1 MTDHADWTPVTWTKP
16 PAKPKMSTKQTDG
29 GEGMRRHRIAE
40 ATGDDGFEHATVSKS
55 FSAEL
60 QRARLSKK
68 VTQKALAQL
77 INVKPRVVNDY
88 ESGKALPNQAVIAK
102 LNRALGVQLPSA
114 TKQIPT
120 QKKVGVK
127 L

>member
-16 PAKPKMSTKQTDG
+16 PAKPTTTTKQTDG
-29 GEGMRRHRIAE
+29 GEGLRRHRIAE
-40 ATGDDGFEHATVSKS
+40 ATGDDGFAHATVSKS

-60 QRARLSKK
+60 QRARLSKN

-77 INVKPRVVNDY
+77 VNLKPRVVNDY
-88 ESGKALPNQAVIAK
+88 ESGRALPNQAVIAK

-114 TKQIPT
+114 TK
-120 QKKVGVK
+120 KVHK
-127 L
+127 PK